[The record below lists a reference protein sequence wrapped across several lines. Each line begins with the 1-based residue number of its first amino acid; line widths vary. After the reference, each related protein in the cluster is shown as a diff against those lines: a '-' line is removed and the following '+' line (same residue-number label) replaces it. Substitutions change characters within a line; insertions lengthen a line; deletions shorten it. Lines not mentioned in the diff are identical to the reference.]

1 MVEIENI
8 SKWFYV
14 KKDIFHS
21 LSRRKIIALDNV
33 NLSIKKEEIV
43 TISGPNGAGKTT
55 LLKIICGL
63 ILQDKGKIEV
73 KGSVGYLSGEVY
85 GFYAQLTAR
94 QSLELFGISYNLSSS
109 QIKERIKNY
118 SQLLE
123 IDDLNKPFWQY
134 STGTKHRLSLLR
146 LLILNRDILI
156 MDEPTKTLDPL
167 SAENFR
173 IFLKKLQTDFKKTI
187 IFATHSLEEA
197 KEVATSLAIMNKGKI
212 LCFLP
217 LKEIKDLKNLYK
229 ESIKKCC

>member
-14 KKDIFHS
+14 KKDIFHL
-21 LSRRKIIALDNV
+21 LSRQKIIALDNI
-33 NLSIKKEEIV
+33 NLSIKKEEILA
-43 TISGPNGAGKTT
+43 ILGPNGAGKTT

-63 ILQDKGKIEV
+63 ILQDKGKVKV
-73 KGSVGYLSGEVY
+73 KGSIGYLSGEIY
-85 GFYAQLTAR
+85 GFYPQLTAK
-94 QSLELFGISYNLSSS
+94 QNLEFFGILYNLSSS

-167 SAENFR
+167 SAEQFR
-173 IFLKKLQTDFKKTI
+173 FFLKKLKNDFKKTI

-217 LKEIKDLKNLYK
+217 LKEIKDLKKLYK
-229 ESIKKCC
+229 QTLTKCY